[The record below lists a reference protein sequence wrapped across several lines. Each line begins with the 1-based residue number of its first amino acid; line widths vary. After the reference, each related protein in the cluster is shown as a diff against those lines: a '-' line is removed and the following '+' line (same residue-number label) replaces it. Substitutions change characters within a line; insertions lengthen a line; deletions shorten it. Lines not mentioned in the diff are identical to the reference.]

1 MNSKNNKNGMIT
13 TIVITIVVLVL
24 LNVCTFVIPFNKVDL
39 GVHFTVYG
47 CTSFV
52 IVAEMIL
59 ILTQMFGN
67 DNLNQKIISLPIT
80 FYGYIVTALQIL
92 ATIVF
97 YLVNA
102 FAQIPIWIVIIIE
115 CLIIGLG
122 VIQIAKGFFF
132 KSKNYEYHQNVANT
146 KFMDEFRA
154 RLKVLTKINKNES
167 LEKPLEDL
175 LDISLGSDPITN
187 DKTVDSENELLS
199 LLQILDDSV
208 KNGSEEGTIE
218 LIERTK
224 NALIERNYLCK
235 TGK

>member
-13 TIVITIVVLVL
+13 TIVITIVILVL
-24 LNVCTFVIPFNKVDL
+24 LNVCTFVIPFSKVDL

-102 FAQIPIWIVIIIE
+102 FVQIPIWIVIIVE
-115 CLIIGLG
+115 CILIGFG

-132 KSKNYEYHQNVANT
+132 KTKNYEYHQNVANT

-154 RLKVLTKINKNES
+154 RLKVLAKINKNES

-208 KNGSEEGTIE
+208 KNGSEERTIE
-218 LIERTK
+218 LIEKTK

>member
-13 TIVITIVVLVL
+13 TIVITIVVLAL

-102 FAQIPIWIVIIIE
+102 FVQIPIWIVIIVESI
-115 CLIIGLG
+115 LIGFG

-132 KSKNYEYHQNVANT
+132 KTKNYEYSCAGIC
-146 KFMDEFRA
+146 R
-154 RLKVLTKINKNES
+154 RLNRPRFTEMIIK
-167 LEKPLEDL
+167 
-175 LDISLGSDPITN
+175 
-187 DKTVDSENELLS
+187 
-199 LLQILDDSV
+199 
-208 KNGSEEGTIE
+208 
-218 LIERTK
+218 R
-224 NALIERNYLCK
+224 
-235 TGK
+235 